1 MKKNPAYKGK
11 WTAPY
16 IDNPAYQ
23 GIWNPRKIPN
33 PKYFEDKTPANFE
46 PMGAIGFELW
56 TMQNN
61 VLFDNIYI
69 GHSVEEAEALKKE
82 TFDVKIVAEKADE
95 AANEPKFDEDKPS
108 SDADLNFKED
118 PVKYVRAKVELFIT
132 LAKKD
137 VLEAAK
143 VVPEVAGGF
152 ALVALTLVAIILTVL
167 SPAAPTQQQVKD
179 AAKKAKGAA
188 TDAKDKAAEAVTTG
202 AEKAQAEVQRRSGRL
217 SNNS

>member
-1 MKKNPAYKGK
+1 
-11 WTAPY
+11 
-16 IDNPAYQ
+16 
-23 GIWNPRKIPN
+23 
-33 PKYFEDKTPANFE
+33 
-46 PMGAIGFELW
+46 
-56 TMQNN
+56 MQNN

-95 AANEPKFDEDKPS
+95 AANEPKFDEEKPS
-108 SDADLNFKED
+108 TADVNFKED

-152 ALVALTLVAIILTVL
+152 ALVALTLVAVILTVL

-202 AEKAQAEVQRRSGRL
+202 AEKAQSEVQRRSGRL